1 MVAVVH
7 VIEERVAGVGA
18 GVRAGR
24 EGHDLRQIA
33 DGGLAYVA
41 HAVALHV
48 REFIRTG
55 GLHCL
60 TTAER
65 VKTDCMH
72 MDLEEIQYC
81 GIWSCKVHG
90 SKSPSISTKLEKN
103 RAHLDTGPLLGTAAV
118 PQGQLAAALAV
129 QGHCLPTLR
138 SNQTMS
144 HSCINFC

>member
-65 VKTDCMH
+65 VKTVGCTWILRRFNIAAYGLARCM
-72 MDLEEIQYC
+72 
-81 GIWSCKVHG
+81 GV
-90 SKSPSISTKLEKN
+90 N
-103 RAHLDTGPLLGTAAV
+103 RHLY
-118 PQGQLAAALAV
+118 QQ
-129 QGHCLPTLR
+129 
-138 SNQTMS
+138 N
-144 HSCINFC
+144 